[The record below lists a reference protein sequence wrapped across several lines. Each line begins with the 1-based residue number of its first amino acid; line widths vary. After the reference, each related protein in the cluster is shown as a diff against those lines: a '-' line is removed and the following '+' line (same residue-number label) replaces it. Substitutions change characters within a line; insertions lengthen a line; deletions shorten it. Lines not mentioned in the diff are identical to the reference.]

1 VSHPASVGKSLLQNA
16 GEDRLQHVH
25 ADLLAH
31 FAAES
36 VHRGLPLLQ
45 ATPGGDPGVAPAGA
59 GDMSNQEDAT
69 SAVVEE
75 TSGGPE
81 RVFGRSERGVV
92 RRDDELPL
100 LNRNAAELLERIRE
114 SVLADPGAHRPSQG
128 WKAYLTPPRVAGPRT
143 EGSRVPLE
151 DVSDRANKVYDTMKS
166 AGITSEDKMRDAE
179 AITKMSKLGKNF
191 VLQALQELQS
201 KGYAKRRAREKAAG
215 YWLIK

>member
-1 VSHPASVGKSLLQNA
+1 MTHPASIGKRLLENA
-16 GEDRLQHVH
+16 GEDRRHHIQSY
-25 ADLLAH
+25 LLAH
-31 FAAES
+31 FADEA
-36 VHRGLPLLQ
+36 VHGGLPLLQ
-45 ATPGGDPGVAPAGA
+45 ATAGSDPRVAPAGA
-59 GDMSNQEDAT
+59 EDVTNQQDAT

-75 TSGGPE
+75 AAGGPE
-81 RVFGRSERGVV
+81 RVFGRSERRVV
-92 RRDDELPL
+92 PRDDEFPL
-100 LNRNAAELLERIRE
+100 LDRNAAEPLERIRE
-114 SVLADPGAHRPSQG
+114 SVFADPGGHRRSQG